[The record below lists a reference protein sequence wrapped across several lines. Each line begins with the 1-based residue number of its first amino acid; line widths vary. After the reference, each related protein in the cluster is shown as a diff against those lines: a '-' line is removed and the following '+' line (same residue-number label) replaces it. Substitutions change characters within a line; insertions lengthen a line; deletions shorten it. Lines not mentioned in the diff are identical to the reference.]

1 MRRSSA
7 TSLTVLLALGASLQL
22 LPMASTV
29 SASPRTTAPTGT
41 QLECGRPG
49 VSRRFVGLRHDFV
62 PHLVCGRLKLCPT
75 PPRSH
80 DVTGSPSE
88 GASPAGHRPGTIIR
102 RR

>member
-41 QLECGRPG
+41 QLEELKA
-49 VSRRFVGLRHDFV
+49 LRHTSSV
-62 PHLVCGRLKLCPT
+62 P
-75 PPRSH
+75 
-80 DVTGSPSE
+80 
-88 GASPAGHRPGTIIR
+88 R
-102 RR
+102 RRSLAIPPS